1 MDASG
6 KIPLK
11 RAGPREPQP
20 LDRQVGARI
29 RAKRKV
35 LRITQQDLAAR
46 IGVSFQQ
53 LQKYEKGRNRIG
65 ASRLQRVA
73 DVLDVP
79 MSYFFD
85 EWQVLSRDE
94 ITHVL
99 GDFGTPR
106 LIGAWGRLPPKVKRS
121 LVSLIERIAATAAAE
136 TGRIYGSSAPSPAPP
151 G

>member
-1 MDASG
+1 MHASG
-6 KIPLK
+6 KIPPK
-11 RAGPREPQP
+11 RAGPKEPQP

-73 DVLDVP
+73 EVLDVP
-79 MSYFFD
+79 VSYFFD
-85 EWQVLSRDE
+85 EWQVRGQDE
-94 ITHVL
+94 IADFL
-99 GDFGTPR
+99 GDVGVPR
-106 LIGAWGRLPPKVKRS
+106 LIRAWGRVSPKVKRS
-121 LVSLIERIAATAAAE
+121 LVSLIERIAAA
-136 TGRIYGSSAPSPAPP
+136 
-151 G
+151 